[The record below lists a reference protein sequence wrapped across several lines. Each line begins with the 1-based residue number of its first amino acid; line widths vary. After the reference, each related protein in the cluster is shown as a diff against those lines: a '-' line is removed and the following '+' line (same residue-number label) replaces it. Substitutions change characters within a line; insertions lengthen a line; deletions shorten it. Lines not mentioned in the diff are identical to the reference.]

1 MKAIKILI
9 LLAFG
14 FWCAEAT
21 AQTERHKVMVAGSAD
36 MWWQGT
42 GDKKRN
48 QDVRRFLLNIA
59 PSFGYFVINNL
70 AVGGRYSF
78 GISTV
83 RSYNFSK
90 NRYEAVSTFTS
101 VIGPLAKYYIGKK
114 ALKGF
119 VSAQASYV
127 VQTVLRRGNVT
138 NKNGFNTGGSAG
150 LAYFINPHVAIE
162 TGAFLTA
169 SGFKG
174 DLPTTRGGIS
184 IGFVV
189 LLDTKKTTPTL
200 INPSTPADN

>member
-1 MKAIKILI
+1 MKPLKGLLVVVFVI
-9 LLAFG
+9 LLAVSN
-14 FWCAEAT
+14 
-21 AQTERHKVMVAGSAD
+21 AQTEQHKVMVGGSAD

-59 PSFGYFVINNL
+59 PSFGYFVIKNL
-70 AVGGRYSF
+70 AIGGRYSF

-83 RSYNFSK
+83 RSYNFNK

-119 VSAQASYV
+119 VSAHASYV

-138 NKNGFNTGGSAG
+138 NKNGFNTGGSVG

-189 LLDTKKTTPTL
+189 LLDTKRSTLALTTPA
-200 INPSTPADN
+200 TPADN